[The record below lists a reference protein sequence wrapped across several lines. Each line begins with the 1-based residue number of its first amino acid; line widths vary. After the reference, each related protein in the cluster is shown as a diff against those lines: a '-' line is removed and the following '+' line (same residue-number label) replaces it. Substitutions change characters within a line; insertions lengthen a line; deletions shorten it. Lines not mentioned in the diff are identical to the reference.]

1 MCMLR
6 GWWWRCGN
14 EMKGASSRGRRSE
27 VSYRIWKGG
36 AGSAKKGERDSLSV
50 RPSTKALVL
59 PLAEKL
65 PFHSSSRLG

>member
-1 MCMLR
+1 M
-6 GWWWRCGN
+6 N
-14 EMKGASSRGRRSE
+14 DNYISEKEKPKQDKRR
-27 VSYRIWKGG
+27 WKGG